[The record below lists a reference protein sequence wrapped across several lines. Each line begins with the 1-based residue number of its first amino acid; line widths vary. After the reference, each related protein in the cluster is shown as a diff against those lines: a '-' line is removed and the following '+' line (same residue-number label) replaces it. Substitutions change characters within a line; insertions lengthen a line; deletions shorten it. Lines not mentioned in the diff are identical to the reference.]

1 MNKARDIQVE
11 EIIEN
16 TMLLKRVMME
26 KCGVSLD
33 GSTML
38 QYATLNFI
46 ADNYDSKMK
55 DIAEHLSISMSSATQ
70 LIDRMINLELVE
82 RFVDQNDRRIVI
94 ISITK
99 NGKELVHQRKLDI
112 KNKFVEALG
121 ALTQDEIEEY
131 LRIQR
136 KMISGL
142 SNINNH

>member
-1 MNKARDIQVE
+1 
-11 EIIEN
+11 
-16 TMLLKRVMME
+16 
-26 KCGVSLD
+26 
-33 GSTML
+33 
-38 QYATLNFI
+38 
-46 ADNYDSKMK
+46 
-55 DIAEHLSISMSSATQ
+55 
-70 LIDRMINLELVE
+70 MINLELVE